1 MNKFIKI
8 WKRLHRRWAR
18 EFCTLSFRVRILFN
32 RKVHTLRVLT
42 RNVRS
47 HVFWVVCLLL
57 VILIFLNISFW
68 GKVNYFCDLIVE
80 QFGYFWGWLSVGG
93 GESNSAVL
101 RNISFVVAGIIGLT
115 LAGWRSL
122 IA

>member
-18 EFCTLSFRVRILFN
+18 EFRTLSFRVRMLFN

-57 VILIFLNISFW
+57 VILIFLNTFFL
-68 GKVNYFCDLIVE
+68 GKVTYFCDLIVE
-80 QFGYFWGWLSVGG
+80 QFVYFWGWLSDGG

-101 RNISFVVAGIIGLT
+101 RNISFMVAGIIGLT
-115 LAGWRSL
+115 LAG
-122 IA
+122 